1 MTWPL
6 PKHLKHLIT
15 LLLEVELAGALALDD
30 VGRADFSTFVE
41 ASDFSVALERSLA
54 LELELGAN
62 IPRPKS
68 NFAVFGAL
76 DDTLELKVE
85 CLVGLASSCNCR
97 SAFYAMCTSSTTL
110 L

>member
-1 MTWPL
+1 M
-6 PKHLKHLIT
+6 
-15 LLLEVELAGALALDD
+15 DD
-30 VGRADFSTFVE
+30 VGLADFSTCVE
-41 ASDFSVALERSLA
+41 VSDFSAALERLLA
-54 LELELGAN
+54 LELEPDAN

-76 DDTLELKVE
+76 DDALGLKAE

-97 SAFYAMCTSSTTL
+97 SAFCAMCTSSTIL